1 MAKLEQDS
9 IAKLQSM
16 GWLAVLSRYLLYGIG
31 FLVLIFCYMEYRRA
45 GWVMRGW
52 DWMFISGLI
61 AFIIA
66 LYFVRTIPT
75 RMTQTLNRLVNRGAF
90 VLDPQTLDSFKSRM
104 NARARFFASIFAIFV
119 GLAILIAFILAYRG
133 QILQKLPETILETS
147 LGLVAG
153 YYIGQMIAY
162 GTMGQLA
169 KSENV
174 PIFTQPGHIDR
185 AAGLKPIGEF
195 YFFQAML
202 VAIPSIFLA
211 VWWFI
216 IPIFTP
222 WYSHWRNPYLGLL
235 IIALAFEILSFII
248 PMLVFHLLM
257 RDQKIEH
264 LVKADELSN
273 NILLLEEKI
282 LAAKDAQL
290 IKEFQQQLDFQR
302 GRYWEI
308 EQMPT
313 WPVDATTRRRF
324 TVNNIFFSALRT
336 GYAQC
341 VRYFAEVFRH
351 PDQVFCR
358 RLTYAVEG

>member
-1 MAKLEQDS
+1 MTKLEQGS
-9 IAKLQSM
+9 IAKLQPT
-16 GWLAVLSRYLLYGIG
+16 GWLAVLSRYLLYVIG
-31 FLVLIFCYMEYRRA
+31 FLVLIFCYLEYRRA
-45 GWVMRGW
+45 GWVWTRW
-52 DWMFISGLI
+52 DWMFISGLV

-66 LYFVRTIPT
+66 LYFARTIPN
-75 RMTQTLNRLVNRGAF
+75 RMTQTLHRLGNRGAF
-90 VLDPQTLDSFKSRM
+90 VLPPQELDNFKSKM
-104 NARARFFASIFAIFV
+104 DARAQFFASILAIFV
-119 GLAILIAFILAYRG
+119 GLAILVAFMFAYRG
-133 QILQKLPETILETS
+133 RILQKLPETILETS

-174 PIFTQPGHIDR
+174 PIVAQPGHIDR
-185 AAGLKPIGEF
+185 AAGLKPIGDY
-195 YFFQAML
+195 YFFQAMV

-216 IPIFTP
+216 IPILTP

-248 PMLVFHLLM
+248 PMWVFHLVM

-273 NILLLEEKI
+273 NMLLLEEKI
-282 LAAKDAQL
+282 LAAKDTQL
-290 IKEFQQQLDFQR
+290 TKELQQQLDFQR
-302 GRYWEI
+302 GKYWEI

-324 TVNNIFFSALRT
+324 TVNNIFLFLPFILDLLSASDALKKFLDLL
-336 GYAQC
+336 
-341 VRYFAEVFRH
+341 VKFFAE
-351 PDQVFCR
+351 
-358 RLTYAVEG
+358 